1 MGDVTSI
8 YLTSLAFVVERLKIF
23 FTGIVLH
30 FVHIM
35 EILSILCHVEFTIL
49 VEFFFAF
56 NTNYTITNNETN
68 DVEFSLYLT
77 L

>member
-8 YLTSLAFVVERLKIF
+8 YLTSLGFVVERLKIF

-30 FVHIM
+30 SVHIM

-56 NTNYTITNNETN
+56 YTITNNETN

>member
-8 YLTSLAFVVERLKIF
+8 YLTSLGFVVERLKIF

-30 FVHIM
+30 SVHIM

-56 NTNYTITNNETN
+56 NTNNETN

>member
-1 MGDVTSI
+1 MGDDTSI

-30 FVHIM
+30 SVHIM

-56 NTNYTITNNETN
+56 YTNNETN
-68 DVEFSLYLT
+68 DVEFSLY
-77 L
+77 